1 MIRYIKDIMVMK
13 VNRFIWGMSNPCK
26 IRGIRGILGVRGI
39 VGSRYI

>member
-1 MIRYIKDIMVMK
+1 MIRDMYVTRVMNK
-13 VNRFIWGMSNPCK
+13 SSVIRGMSNPCK